1 MVYVILKFH
10 KWVKFYPFNFNLI
23 KFYPFVKFQYDIYHC
38 CAYSEKFLMM
48 DTEFYSKNKFE
59 KLLRVVGFII
69 RKYSE
74 AFPTP
79 ISNPVH

>member
-1 MVYVILKFH
+1 
-10 KWVKFYPFNFNLI
+10 
-23 KFYPFVKFQYDIYHC
+23 
-38 CAYSEKFLMM
+38 MM

-79 ISNPVH
+79 ISNPVHWTSMSLVMQIDTACAKLGQPVTGEPT